1 MVNNNKCKRC
11 GEVETYRHLLWDC
24 REAKNIWQL
33 FNEFVT
39 NLNQTN
45 EKVQEYDNVFRIG
58 NMESVSKIK
67 LKIVQGMIQIE
78 RPKHWTIER
87 INEIA
92 NENRCIELYN
102 AKLLNK

>member
-1 MVNNNKCKRC
+1 
-11 GEVETYRHLLWDC
+11 LWDC

-39 NLNQTN
+39 NINQTN

-58 NMESVSKIK
+58 NLENVSKIK
-67 LKIVQGMIQIE
+67 MKIVQGMIQIE
-78 RPKHWTIER
+78 RPRCWTIER

-92 NENRCIELYN
+92 NETRCIELYY